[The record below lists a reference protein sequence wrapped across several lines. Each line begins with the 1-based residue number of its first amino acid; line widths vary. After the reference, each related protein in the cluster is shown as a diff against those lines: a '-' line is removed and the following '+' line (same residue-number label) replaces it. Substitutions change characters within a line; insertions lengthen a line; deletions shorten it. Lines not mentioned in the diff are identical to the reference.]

1 LSETEITPLHVSAP
15 RHHGAQVQ
23 APARGT
29 QSWRTGY
36 LGYASIWSRV
46 GAYLID
52 CVVITFLTVLV
63 GIFLQETAP
72 RLLDWLAFRGP
83 DERFDSVWFILA
95 AVYFVG
101 LEATGATLGKRR
113 LQIRVIQETGKPM
126 TVWAS
131 LLRNIL
137 RPVDLTF
144 FGLVGLLFVSTS
156 DQWQRLGDRA
166 ARTIVV
172 QIRPQ

>member
-1 LSETEITPLHVSAP
+1 
-15 RHHGAQVQ
+15 
-23 APARGT
+23 
-29 QSWRTGY
+29 
-36 LGYASIWSRV
+36 
-46 GAYLID
+46 
-52 CVVITFLTVLV
+52 
-63 GIFLQETAP
+63 
-72 RLLDWLAFRGP
+72 
-83 DERFDSVWFILA
+83 
-95 AVYFVG
+95 
-101 LEATGATLGKRR
+101 
-113 LQIRVIQETGKPM
+113 M

-137 RPVDLTF
+137 RPVDFTF

>member
-1 LSETEITPLHVSAP
+1 M
-15 RHHGAQVQ
+15 
-23 APARGT
+23 
-29 QSWRTGY
+29 
-36 LGYASIWSRV
+36 
-46 GAYLID
+46 
-52 CVVITFLTVLV
+52 
-63 GIFLQETAP
+63 
-72 RLLDWLAFRGP
+72 
-83 DERFDSVWFILA
+83 A

-101 LEATGATLGKRR
+101 LETTGATLGKR

-131 LLRNIL
+131 LLRYIL